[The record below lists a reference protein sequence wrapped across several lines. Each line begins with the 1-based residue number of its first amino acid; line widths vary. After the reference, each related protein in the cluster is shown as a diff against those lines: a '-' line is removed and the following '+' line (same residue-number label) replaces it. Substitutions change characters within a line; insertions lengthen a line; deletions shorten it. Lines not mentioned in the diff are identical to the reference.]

1 MFTPN
6 TNLRLLSTPLESDYS
21 NTLYFANVAAQAAY
35 FTGKTVKVIS
45 DFNYIKKDNSIAIN
59 EHIDS
64 LYNCNYVMYQNSN
77 FTNKWFYAFIVRME
91 WLSNNSTRIYL
102 ATDVIQTWFFDITYY
117 QSYIDRCHS
126 DTDVVGDNIV
136 PEDFTTGDAGGYQVA
151 GSNDITP
158 DGIAIFATATYDG
171 ESRTGSINSG
181 LYSGAQNL
189 SDFHVDNPGVSTILD
204 QYVKNGTA
212 TAVIRLQQYPYSMKN
227 GPISVAFSKYPTN
240 ISGYTPKNKKLLSAA
255 FITCFMSMY
264 GQECKFSPAF
274 ITGNN
279 VSIKLSA
286 DLTSGT
292 ISSFVENY
300 SSHDISTI
308 ALFAVIPE
316 SGWAYNQYKNN
327 YNLHNTSNAMYVKRS
342 STQRTADAWSSGAQA
357 VQGFTTAASGV
368 LGTAMGMLT
377 ATTPGAGGIGLRTT
391 LSGVGN
397 VAGGLADVNQATTAL
412 NAYFGNYDAV
422 SQDLASIAESYNAP
436 ATGNSAASNGY
447 IATGKTKFTY
457 GYKVPPLDLVER
469 YDKSLSVYGYKQ
481 SVYRNI
487 NLHARANWTFIKT
500 NGLNASGNFPDE
512 DMDLIKRIF
521 DKGIFFWS
529 STAVFGNFDQ
539 LNPIV

>member
-21 NTLYFANVAAQAAY
+21 NTLYFANIAAQAAY
-35 FTGKTVKVIS
+35 FTSKTVKVIS

-171 ESRTGSINSG
+171 QSRTGSINSG
-181 LYSGAQNL
+181 IYSGAQNL

-227 GPISVAFSKYPTN
+227 GPINVAFSKYPTN
-240 ISGYTPKNKKLLSAA
+240 INGYIPKNKKLLSAA

-300 SSHDISTI
+300 SSNDISTI

-327 YNLHNTSNAMYVKRS
+327 YNLHSASNAIYV
-342 STQRTADAWSSGAQA
+342 QRQQNVRAGNTAQA
-357 VQGFTTAASGV
+357 VVGSIGAIAGMAGSIIDTINPVTLATGRA
-368 LGTAMGMLT
+368 GTAIQKVSGSASSLISNATNAAIQFSGIDDITQDLT
-377 ATTPGAGGIGLRTT
+377 A
-391 LSGVGN
+391 
-397 VAGGLADVNQATTAL
+397 
-412 NAYFGNYDAV
+412 
-422 SQDLASIAESYNAP
+422 IAESYNAP
-436 ATGNSAASNGY
+436 ATGNSVASNGY

-457 GYKVPPLDLVER
+457 GYKVPPLDLVKR
-469 YDKSLSVYGYKQ
+469 YDKYLSVYGYKQ
-481 SVYRNI
+481 SVYLNI

-500 NGLNASGNFPDE
+500 KGLNASGNFPDE